1 MRDSKKDKEVFI
13 QCKKLVKQGAD
24 PEEII
29 AFLKSNGY
37 SQGVSSAFLS
47 SIGLFDD
54 FEAKKAVLESFSW
67 RENYE
72 ENKKLQELISDEYVE
87 FVENESNKDRK

>member
-1 MRDSKKDKEVFI
+1 MRDSKKDKEVFT
-13 QCKKLVKQGAD
+13 QCKKLAKQGAD

-54 FEAKKAVLESFSW
+54 FGAKKAVLESPSW

-72 ENKKLQELISDEYVE
+72 GNKKLQELISDEYIE
-87 FVENESNKDRK
+87 HLEDESTED